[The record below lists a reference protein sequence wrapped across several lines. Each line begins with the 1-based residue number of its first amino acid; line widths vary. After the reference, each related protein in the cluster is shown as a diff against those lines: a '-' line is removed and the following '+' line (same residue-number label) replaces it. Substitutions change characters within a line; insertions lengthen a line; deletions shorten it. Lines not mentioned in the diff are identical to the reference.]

1 MNNIPIFSLDLLT
14 SEIKHIE
21 NINIGKIL
29 EFKIRKH
36 VITEMIH
43 WYRSKERKILVKT
56 LSKGQV
62 SGTGKKPFA
71 QKGRGIARQGSLR
84 NPHQRGGGV
93 AFPPS
98 GKVYSYKM
106 NKKKKLIA
114 IQSLIAKR
122 LKEKRIKI
130 IQDLTLAKPSTKTM
144 ISLLKGLKVKKIL
157 FIDNKNIKLKLSSQN
172 ISTIKFIRY
181 DKLNIIELALFSYIL
196 ITKIAFSKLIL
207 RLFSKELR

>member
-1 MNNIPIFSLDLLT
+1 M
-14 SEIKHIE
+14 
-21 NINIGKIL
+21 G
-29 EFKIRKH
+29 
-36 VITEMIH
+36 
-43 WYRSKERKILVKT
+43 
-56 LSKGQV
+56 
-62 SGTGKKPFA
+62 
-71 QKGRGIARQGSLR
+71 GIARQGSLR

-157 FIDNKNIKLKLSSQN
+157 FIDIKNIKLKLSSQN